1 MVNNWLVNRDSGHQC
16 PITYFTYPLLLGHP
30 ESPSPRAL
38 RAGRH
43 PPLYLR
49 HIWSIFA
56 ISFIFGEGYQ
66 GMWPKDTPMAQFDY
80 SRKLSTLMSPEIMS
94 SIGDMREHRGR
105 QALYEATRPDVLES
119 LVEVAENTEHERV
132 KQNREYRDLGQ
143 KASRPDGREGRAEEP
158 RRARDSRIQ
167 GSCSTRS
174 TKGTMPYP

>member
-43 PPLYLR
+43 PPC
-49 HIWSIFA
+49 IFA
-56 ISFIFGEGYQ
+56 TYGVSSPYSFIFGEDTRNVA
-66 GMWPKDTPMAQFDY
+66 KDTPMAQFDY

-105 QALYEATRPDVLES
+105 QALYEATRPDVLGKPRRGR
-119 LVEVAENTEHERV
+119 ENTEHERV

>member
-56 ISFIFGEGYQ
+56 ISFIFGE
-66 GMWPKDTPMAQFDY
+66 DTRNVAKIPHGSIRLFKEAQHPY
-80 SRKLSTLMSPEIMS
+80 VARNHVVYRRYEGAPRKTSALR
-94 SIGDMREHRGR
+94 GDEAGRAGKPRRGR
-105 QALYEATRPDVLES
+105 
-119 LVEVAENTEHERV
+119 ENTEHERV

-167 GSCSTRS
+167 VRARS